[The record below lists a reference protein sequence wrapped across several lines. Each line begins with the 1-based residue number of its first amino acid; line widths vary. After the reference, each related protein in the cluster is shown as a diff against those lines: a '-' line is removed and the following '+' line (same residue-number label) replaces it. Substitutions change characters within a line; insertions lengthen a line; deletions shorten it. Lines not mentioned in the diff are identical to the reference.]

1 MYKQLKRNKGGLAR
15 MAGGGQP
22 SKVLSGTI
30 MAGASWNSVNPTLA
44 DRLTEATGMPT
55 YNAAVGATTSADTY
69 KQLIDFI
76 EAGGSFE
83 EGANVFLQAGG
94 ADFLKG
100 VSRRDTEENLDKILT
115 ELEKQGV
122 NVVLTGSPNASSYE
136 QVISNNFD
144 PESDPIYKNLVAKH
158 SNVVLVD
165 SMGEI
170 LQDKSLLD
178 DPIHPNAEGWEV
190 YNDSVLG
197 ALNQLKQREDQVVQK
212 EEPVDIPQEI
222 EKITQTSTP
231 EITYTPTTEVEETVD
246 IPEEIER
253 ITNKSPEQY
262 TPDVQVDEYV
272 SEDENY
278 RKMQPNTIEETEEA
292 NREKNNRVSELLS
305 KLTENNDGNRLAD
318 YQPINNPY
326 VNVRRND
333 TMDSNSYDV
342 ENENMNLKP
351 TELLPKTIEKQPSQY
366 LANEMNLGNYS
377 NYLHTYNSPK
387 LFQNNKPYYAN
398 MGVLTNGSS
407 NDNLMEKINYMIH
420 LLEEQ
425 QMEKTANI
433 TEEFILYIFL
443 GVFVIFTVDSFTR
456 VGKYVR

>member
-1 MYKQLKRNKGGLAR
+1 MSLASTASAWTNDNIQTKKRIPTMRRTVKMR
-15 MAGGGQP
+15 QP
-22 SKVLSGTI
+22 NI
-30 MAGASWNSVNPTLA
+30 DNN
-44 DRLTEATGMPT
+44 
-55 YNAAVGATTSADTY
+55 TS
-69 KQLIDFI
+69 
-76 EAGGSFE
+76 
-83 EGANVFLQAGG
+83 LQ
-94 ADFLKG
+94 
-100 VSRRDTEENLDKILT
+100 
-115 ELEKQGV
+115 
-122 NVVLTGSPNASSYE
+122 
-136 QVISNNFD
+136 
-144 PESDPIYKNLVAKH
+144 H
-158 SNVVLVD
+158 
-165 SMGEI
+165 
-170 LQDKSLLD
+170 
-178 DPIHPNAEGWEV
+178 
-190 YNDSVLG
+190 
-197 ALNQLKQREDQVVQK
+197 
-212 EEPVDIPQEI
+212 
-222 EKITQTSTP
+222 
-231 EITYTPTTEVEETVD
+231 
-246 IPEEIER
+246 
-253 ITNKSPEQY
+253 
-262 TPDVQVDEYV
+262 DEYV
-272 SEDENY
+272 SEEEKY

-342 ENENMNLKP
+342 ENENMNLNP

-366 LANEMNLGNYS
+366 SANEMNLGNYS

>member
-1 MYKQLKRNKGGLAR
+1 MSLASTASAWTNDNIQTKKRIPTMRRTVKMR
-15 MAGGGQP
+15 QP
-22 SKVLSGTI
+22 NI
-30 MAGASWNSVNPTLA
+30 DNN
-44 DRLTEATGMPT
+44 
-55 YNAAVGATTSADTY
+55 TS
-69 KQLIDFI
+69 
-76 EAGGSFE
+76 
-83 EGANVFLQAGG
+83 
-94 ADFLKG
+94 
-100 VSRRDTEENLDKILT
+100 
-115 ELEKQGV
+115 LE
-122 NVVLTGSPNASSYE
+122 
-136 QVISNNFD
+136 
-144 PESDPIYKNLVAKH
+144 H
-158 SNVVLVD
+158 
-165 SMGEI
+165 
-170 LQDKSLLD
+170 
-178 DPIHPNAEGWEV
+178 
-190 YNDSVLG
+190 
-197 ALNQLKQREDQVVQK
+197 
-212 EEPVDIPQEI
+212 
-222 EKITQTSTP
+222 
-231 EITYTPTTEVEETVD
+231 
-246 IPEEIER
+246 
-253 ITNKSPEQY
+253 
-262 TPDVQVDEYV
+262 DEYV
-272 SEDENY
+272 SEEEKY

-342 ENENMNLKP
+342 ENENMNLNP

-366 LANEMNLGNYS
+366 SANEMNLGNYS

>member
-1 MYKQLKRNKGGLAR
+1 MSLASTASAWTNDNIQTKKRIPTMRRTVKMR
-15 MAGGGQP
+15 QP
-22 SKVLSGTI
+22 NI
-30 MAGASWNSVNPTLA
+30 DNN
-44 DRLTEATGMPT
+44 
-55 YNAAVGATTSADTY
+55 TS
-69 KQLIDFI
+69 
-76 EAGGSFE
+76 
-83 EGANVFLQAGG
+83 LQ
-94 ADFLKG
+94 
-100 VSRRDTEENLDKILT
+100 
-115 ELEKQGV
+115 
-122 NVVLTGSPNASSYE
+122 
-136 QVISNNFD
+136 
-144 PESDPIYKNLVAKH
+144 H
-158 SNVVLVD
+158 
-165 SMGEI
+165 
-170 LQDKSLLD
+170 
-178 DPIHPNAEGWEV
+178 
-190 YNDSVLG
+190 
-197 ALNQLKQREDQVVQK
+197 
-212 EEPVDIPQEI
+212 
-222 EKITQTSTP
+222 
-231 EITYTPTTEVEETVD
+231 
-246 IPEEIER
+246 
-253 ITNKSPEQY
+253 
-262 TPDVQVDEYV
+262 DEYV

-342 ENENMNLKP
+342 ENENMNLNP

>member
-1 MYKQLKRNKGGLAR
+1 MSLASTASAWTNDNIQTKKRIPTMRRTVKMR
-15 MAGGGQP
+15 QP
-22 SKVLSGTI
+22 NI
-30 MAGASWNSVNPTLA
+30 DNN
-44 DRLTEATGMPT
+44 
-55 YNAAVGATTSADTY
+55 TS
-69 KQLIDFI
+69 
-76 EAGGSFE
+76 
-83 EGANVFLQAGG
+83 
-94 ADFLKG
+94 
-100 VSRRDTEENLDKILT
+100 
-115 ELEKQGV
+115 LE
-122 NVVLTGSPNASSYE
+122 Y
-136 QVISNNFD
+136 
-144 PESDPIYKNLVAKH
+144 
-158 SNVVLVD
+158 
-165 SMGEI
+165 
-170 LQDKSLLD
+170 
-178 DPIHPNAEGWEV
+178 
-190 YNDSVLG
+190 
-197 ALNQLKQREDQVVQK
+197 
-212 EEPVDIPQEI
+212 
-222 EKITQTSTP
+222 
-231 EITYTPTTEVEETVD
+231 
-246 IPEEIER
+246 
-253 ITNKSPEQY
+253 
-262 TPDVQVDEYV
+262 DEYV
-272 SEDENY
+272 SEEEKY

-342 ENENMNLKP
+342 ENENMNLNP

-366 LANEMNLGNYS
+366 SANEMNLGNYS

-398 MGVLTNGSS
+398 MGTLSSSSS

>member
-1 MYKQLKRNKGGLAR
+1 MSLASTASAWTNDNIQTKKRIPTMRRTVKMR
-15 MAGGGQP
+15 QP
-22 SKVLSGTI
+22 NI
-30 MAGASWNSVNPTLA
+30 DNN
-44 DRLTEATGMPT
+44 
-55 YNAAVGATTSADTY
+55 TS
-69 KQLIDFI
+69 
-76 EAGGSFE
+76 
-83 EGANVFLQAGG
+83 LQ
-94 ADFLKG
+94 
-100 VSRRDTEENLDKILT
+100 
-115 ELEKQGV
+115 
-122 NVVLTGSPNASSYE
+122 
-136 QVISNNFD
+136 
-144 PESDPIYKNLVAKH
+144 H
-158 SNVVLVD
+158 
-165 SMGEI
+165 
-170 LQDKSLLD
+170 
-178 DPIHPNAEGWEV
+178 
-190 YNDSVLG
+190 
-197 ALNQLKQREDQVVQK
+197 
-212 EEPVDIPQEI
+212 
-222 EKITQTSTP
+222 
-231 EITYTPTTEVEETVD
+231 
-246 IPEEIER
+246 
-253 ITNKSPEQY
+253 
-262 TPDVQVDEYV
+262 DEYV
-272 SEDENY
+272 SEEEKY
-278 RKMQPNTIEETEEA
+278 RKMQPNTIEETEEV

-342 ENENMNLKP
+342 ENENMNLNP

-366 LANEMNLGNYS
+366 SANEMNLGNYS

>member
-1 MYKQLKRNKGGLAR
+1 MSLASTASAWTNDNIQTKKRIPTMRRTVKMR
-15 MAGGGQP
+15 QP
-22 SKVLSGTI
+22 NI
-30 MAGASWNSVNPTLA
+30 DNN
-44 DRLTEATGMPT
+44 
-55 YNAAVGATTSADTY
+55 TS
-69 KQLIDFI
+69 
-76 EAGGSFE
+76 
-83 EGANVFLQAGG
+83 LQ
-94 ADFLKG
+94 
-100 VSRRDTEENLDKILT
+100 
-115 ELEKQGV
+115 
-122 NVVLTGSPNASSYE
+122 
-136 QVISNNFD
+136 
-144 PESDPIYKNLVAKH
+144 H
-158 SNVVLVD
+158 
-165 SMGEI
+165 
-170 LQDKSLLD
+170 
-178 DPIHPNAEGWEV
+178 
-190 YNDSVLG
+190 
-197 ALNQLKQREDQVVQK
+197 
-212 EEPVDIPQEI
+212 
-222 EKITQTSTP
+222 
-231 EITYTPTTEVEETVD
+231 
-246 IPEEIER
+246 
-253 ITNKSPEQY
+253 
-262 TPDVQVDEYV
+262 DEYV

-342 ENENMNLKP
+342 ENENMNLNP

-366 LANEMNLGNYS
+366 SANEMNLGNYS

>member
-1 MYKQLKRNKGGLAR
+1 MSLASTASAWTHDNIQTKKRIPTMRRTVKMR
-15 MAGGGQP
+15 QP
-22 SKVLSGTI
+22 NI
-30 MAGASWNSVNPTLA
+30 DNN
-44 DRLTEATGMPT
+44 
-55 YNAAVGATTSADTY
+55 TS
-69 KQLIDFI
+69 
-76 EAGGSFE
+76 
-83 EGANVFLQAGG
+83 
-94 ADFLKG
+94 
-100 VSRRDTEENLDKILT
+100 
-115 ELEKQGV
+115 LE
-122 NVVLTGSPNASSYE
+122 Y
-136 QVISNNFD
+136 
-144 PESDPIYKNLVAKH
+144 
-158 SNVVLVD
+158 
-165 SMGEI
+165 
-170 LQDKSLLD
+170 
-178 DPIHPNAEGWEV
+178 
-190 YNDSVLG
+190 
-197 ALNQLKQREDQVVQK
+197 
-212 EEPVDIPQEI
+212 
-222 EKITQTSTP
+222 
-231 EITYTPTTEVEETVD
+231 
-246 IPEEIER
+246 
-253 ITNKSPEQY
+253 
-262 TPDVQVDEYV
+262 DEYV
-272 SEDENY
+272 SEEEKY

-342 ENENMNLKP
+342 ENENMNLNP

-366 LANEMNLGNYS
+366 SANEMNLGNYS

-398 MGVLTNGSS
+398 MGTLSSSSS

>member
-1 MYKQLKRNKGGLAR
+1 MSLASTASAWTNDNIQTKKRIPTMRRTVKMR
-15 MAGGGQP
+15 QP
-22 SKVLSGTI
+22 NI
-30 MAGASWNSVNPTLA
+30 DNN
-44 DRLTEATGMPT
+44 
-55 YNAAVGATTSADTY
+55 TS
-69 KQLIDFI
+69 
-76 EAGGSFE
+76 
-83 EGANVFLQAGG
+83 LQ
-94 ADFLKG
+94 
-100 VSRRDTEENLDKILT
+100 
-115 ELEKQGV
+115 
-122 NVVLTGSPNASSYE
+122 
-136 QVISNNFD
+136 
-144 PESDPIYKNLVAKH
+144 H
-158 SNVVLVD
+158 
-165 SMGEI
+165 
-170 LQDKSLLD
+170 
-178 DPIHPNAEGWEV
+178 
-190 YNDSVLG
+190 
-197 ALNQLKQREDQVVQK
+197 
-212 EEPVDIPQEI
+212 
-222 EKITQTSTP
+222 
-231 EITYTPTTEVEETVD
+231 
-246 IPEEIER
+246 
-253 ITNKSPEQY
+253 
-262 TPDVQVDEYV
+262 DEYV

-342 ENENMNLKP
+342 ENENINLNP

>member
-1 MYKQLKRNKGGLAR
+1 MSLASTASAWTNDNIQTKKRIPTMRRTVKMR
-15 MAGGGQP
+15 QP
-22 SKVLSGTI
+22 NI
-30 MAGASWNSVNPTLA
+30 DNN
-44 DRLTEATGMPT
+44 
-55 YNAAVGATTSADTY
+55 TS
-69 KQLIDFI
+69 
-76 EAGGSFE
+76 
-83 EGANVFLQAGG
+83 LQ
-94 ADFLKG
+94 
-100 VSRRDTEENLDKILT
+100 
-115 ELEKQGV
+115 
-122 NVVLTGSPNASSYE
+122 
-136 QVISNNFD
+136 
-144 PESDPIYKNLVAKH
+144 H
-158 SNVVLVD
+158 
-165 SMGEI
+165 
-170 LQDKSLLD
+170 
-178 DPIHPNAEGWEV
+178 
-190 YNDSVLG
+190 
-197 ALNQLKQREDQVVQK
+197 
-212 EEPVDIPQEI
+212 
-222 EKITQTSTP
+222 
-231 EITYTPTTEVEETVD
+231 
-246 IPEEIER
+246 
-253 ITNKSPEQY
+253 
-262 TPDVQVDEYV
+262 DEYV
-272 SEDENY
+272 SEEEKY

-342 ENENMNLKP
+342 ENENMNLNP

>member
-1 MYKQLKRNKGGLAR
+1 MSLASTASAWTNDNIQTKKRIPTMRRTVKMR
-15 MAGGGQP
+15 QP
-22 SKVLSGTI
+22 
-30 MAGASWNSVNPTLA
+30 
-44 DRLTEATGMPT
+44 
-55 YNAAVGATTSADTY
+55 
-69 KQLIDFI
+69 
-76 EAGGSFE
+76 
-83 EGANVFLQAGG
+83 NVDDISLQH
-94 ADFLKG
+94 
-100 VSRRDTEENLDKILT
+100 E
-115 ELEKQGV
+115 
-122 NVVLTGSPNASSYE
+122 
-136 QVISNNFD
+136 
-144 PESDPIYKNLVAKH
+144 
-158 SNVVLVD
+158 
-165 SMGEI
+165 
-170 LQDKSLLD
+170 
-178 DPIHPNAEGWEV
+178 
-190 YNDSVLG
+190 
-197 ALNQLKQREDQVVQK
+197 
-212 EEPVDIPQEI
+212 
-222 EKITQTSTP
+222 
-231 EITYTPTTEVEETVD
+231 
-246 IPEEIER
+246 
-253 ITNKSPEQY
+253 
-262 TPDVQVDEYV
+262 EYV
-272 SEDENY
+272 SEEEKY

-342 ENENMNLKP
+342 ENENMNLNP

>member
-1 MYKQLKRNKGGLAR
+1 MSLASTASAWTNDNIQTKKRIPTMRRTVKMR
-15 MAGGGQP
+15 QP
-22 SKVLSGTI
+22 NI
-30 MAGASWNSVNPTLA
+30 DNN
-44 DRLTEATGMPT
+44 
-55 YNAAVGATTSADTY
+55 TS
-69 KQLIDFI
+69 
-76 EAGGSFE
+76 
-83 EGANVFLQAGG
+83 LQ
-94 ADFLKG
+94 
-100 VSRRDTEENLDKILT
+100 
-115 ELEKQGV
+115 
-122 NVVLTGSPNASSYE
+122 
-136 QVISNNFD
+136 
-144 PESDPIYKNLVAKH
+144 H
-158 SNVVLVD
+158 
-165 SMGEI
+165 
-170 LQDKSLLD
+170 
-178 DPIHPNAEGWEV
+178 
-190 YNDSVLG
+190 
-197 ALNQLKQREDQVVQK
+197 
-212 EEPVDIPQEI
+212 
-222 EKITQTSTP
+222 
-231 EITYTPTTEVEETVD
+231 
-246 IPEEIER
+246 
-253 ITNKSPEQY
+253 
-262 TPDVQVDEYV
+262 DEYV

-278 RKMQPNTIEETEEA
+278 RKMQPNTIEETEDA

-342 ENENMNLKP
+342 EDEKMNLNP

-366 LANEMNLGNYS
+366 SANEMNLGNYS

>member
-1 MYKQLKRNKGGLAR
+1 MSLASTASAWTNDNIQTKKRIPTMRRTVKMR
-15 MAGGGQP
+15 QP
-22 SKVLSGTI
+22 NI
-30 MAGASWNSVNPTLA
+30 DNN
-44 DRLTEATGMPT
+44 
-55 YNAAVGATTSADTY
+55 TS
-69 KQLIDFI
+69 
-76 EAGGSFE
+76 
-83 EGANVFLQAGG
+83 LQ
-94 ADFLKG
+94 
-100 VSRRDTEENLDKILT
+100 
-115 ELEKQGV
+115 
-122 NVVLTGSPNASSYE
+122 
-136 QVISNNFD
+136 
-144 PESDPIYKNLVAKH
+144 H
-158 SNVVLVD
+158 
-165 SMGEI
+165 
-170 LQDKSLLD
+170 
-178 DPIHPNAEGWEV
+178 
-190 YNDSVLG
+190 
-197 ALNQLKQREDQVVQK
+197 
-212 EEPVDIPQEI
+212 
-222 EKITQTSTP
+222 
-231 EITYTPTTEVEETVD
+231 
-246 IPEEIER
+246 
-253 ITNKSPEQY
+253 
-262 TPDVQVDEYV
+262 DEYV
-272 SEDENY
+272 SEEEKY
-278 RKMQPNTIEETEEA
+278 RKMQPNTIEETEEV

-342 ENENMNLKP
+342 ENENMNLNP
-351 TELLPKTIEKQPSQY
+351 TELLPKAIEKQPSQY
-366 LANEMNLGNYS
+366 SANEMNLGNYS